1 MNCDR
6 VQQTLDALADGEL
19 GRWSAWRI
27 GRHLARCAACSAD
40 WVETQRLGE
49 QARAW
54 RSVSAPPA
62 LEARIAAALTAGP
75 QLQEEP
81 TSRGDRDSP
90 GRRKEKLWMVTTRWG
105 WTGAVVALLLLL

>member
-19 GRWSAWRI
+19 GRWKSGQI
-27 GRHLARCAACSAD
+27 TRHLARCPACAAA

-54 RSVSAPPA
+54 RDVSAPPE
-62 LEARIAAALTAGP
+62 LRVRIAAALTAGP
-75 QLQEEP
+75 QLPEEP

-90 GRRKEKLWMVTTRWG
+90 GRRKEKLWMYTTRWG
-105 WTGAVVALLLLL
+105 WTGAVVALSLL